1 MCNENKNNNNPIFE
15 ISELTHSEKRVD
27 FSIESSNTKP
37 FDIQLMTGNLQQGTQ
52 NQNNRGR

>member
-15 ISELTHSEKRVD
+15 ISESTHSEKRVD

-37 FDIQLMTGNLQQGTQ
+37 FDIQLMTGNSQQGTQ
-52 NQNNRGR
+52 KSK